1 MSAYYTATDVVSPNS
16 FMMFPKEL
24 LQDKYSHISL
34 DAKVLYSL
42 LLDRVSL
49 SIKNQ
54 LVDAAGNVYVV
65 FKQSEVQNILGCAK
79 QKVQKMFKELESNF
93 LIDRKKQGFHLPDL
107 IFVKKLSTE
116 VVDNIVDNSSV
127 SKQRDEFH
135 ASKWMKSD
143 TSKGMKIMP
152 LNNTD
157 INNTKKNNTKSI
169 YLHQHEEDLRENDGD
184 TENVKQ
190 ESVVMQN
197 QTDNGLDGLINN
209 ADARNFVCEQ
219 IAYDA
224 IAENLDDSESKITLN
239 SIVSL
244 MTEIYSQRY
253 TKIKVNGELRSF
265 SELKSR
271 FKEITQFHVEYVLEC
286 LSERSGSAG
295 AIKNL
300 RAYLATALYN
310 APLTMESYYSSKVLR
325 DTWSN
330 RNLHYAM

>member
-1 MSAYYTATDVVSPNS
+1 MSTYYTATDVVSPNS

-34 DAKVLYSL
+34 DAKVLYTL

-54 LVDAAGNVYVV
+54 LVDTAGNVYIM

-116 VVDNIVDNSSV
+116 VVDNIVDNSSM
-127 SKQRDEFH
+127 SEQGDEFH
-135 ASKWMKSD
+135 ASKGMKSD

-169 YLHQHEEDLRENDGD
+169 YLHQHEEDIRENDGD
-184 TENVKQ
+184 
-190 ESVVMQN
+190 SVIMQN

-253 TKIKVNGELRSF
+253 TKIKINGELRSF

-295 AIKNL
+295 VIKNL

-325 DTWSN
+325 DNLTN
-330 RNLHYAM
+330 RNLCYAM